1 METFGRVNPFYPEG
15 PSYVHYA
22 NLPDPNALKIG
33 VLNPLN
39 KPRQGT
45 VIAAFRDA
53 MAPLEVPFES
63 LTEKDYQILSHHG
76 FGVYNAHQMD
86 FDRAYR
92 FSPSRLYAIVPLAIL
107 KR

>member
-1 METFGRVNPFYPEG
+1 M
-15 PSYVHYA
+15 
-22 NLPDPNALKIG
+22 DPNALKIG

-45 VIAAFRDA
+45 VIAVFRDA
-53 MAPLEVPFES
+53 MAPLEAPFES
-63 LTEKDYQILSHHG
+63 LTEKDYRILSQYG

-92 FSPSRLYAIVPLAIL
+92 FSPSAIVPLAIL